1 MNAKHE
7 LVRYL
12 LERGLLPHAA
22 VVDGDVTV
30 VERARRHTN
39 YTVLRQRGPGLFV
52 KQMRP
57 DQSGSAQTLQKEAA
71 FYGVIGGDPALSD
84 VHALMP
90 RFHAYDPEAHF
101 LIVELLAGAEDVNEH
116 HARLGTFPVETARRM
131 AAALATVHTASR
143 RELASRP
150 TSVMFPRSPA
160 WILSF
165 HTFPDTAMQ
174 GMSGANGQF
183 INLLRGSTE
192 FVQALDRLRATWR
205 YETLIHADMKFEN
218 CMLAADG
225 ARIVD
230 WELAD
235 IGDPL
240 WDAGSIIQAYLTWWI
255 NGTQIAPGAPLMLSA
270 TSSMFPL
277 ESIRPAIQAF
287 WNEYAAKM
295 GFQPHELDEKLER
308 TIACAG
314 ARLLQTVYESSAY
327 SQSLAPHAMLEV
339 QASMNMLRQ
348 PRVAAAELIGM
359 QVTANV

>member
-12 LERGLLPHAA
+12 LERGLLSHAA

-39 YTVLRQRGPGLFV
+39 FTVLRQQGPGLFI

-57 DQSGSAQTLQKEAA
+57 DQANSAQTLQKEAA
-71 FYGVIGGDPALSD
+71 FYGIIAGDPALAD

-90 RFHAYDPEAHF
+90 RFHAYDPEAHL
-101 LIVELLAGAEDVNEH
+101 LIVELLAGAEDINEH
-116 HARLGTFPVETARRM
+116 HSRLGTFPVETARRI
-131 AAALATVHTASR
+131 AAALARYQTASR

-150 TSVMFPRSPA
+150 SGVMFARSPA

-165 HTFPDTAMQ
+165 HTFPDTALH

-183 INLLRGSTE
+183 MSILRGSTG
-192 FVQALDRLRATWR
+192 FVQALEHLRATWQ

-218 CMLAADG
+218 CMLTADG
-225 ARIVD
+225 IRIVD

-255 NGTQIAPGAPLMLSA
+255 SGMQIPPGTPLMLSA

-287 WNEYAAKM
+287 WSEYASAM
-295 GFQPHELDEKLER
+295 GFGAHERDAKLER
-308 TIACAG
+308 TIAYAG

-327 SQSLAPHAMLEV
+327 SQALAPHAMLEV
-339 QASMNMLRQ
+339 QASMNMLSQ

-359 QVTANV
+359 QVHAHA

>member
-1 MNAKHE
+1 MNTKHE
-7 LVRYL
+7 MVRYL
-12 LERGLLPHAA
+12 LERGLLSHAA

-39 YTVLRQRGPGLFV
+39 FTVLRQRGPGLFI

-57 DQSGSAQTLQKEAA
+57 DQSNSAQTLQKEAA
-71 FYGVIGGDPALSD
+71 FYGVIAGDPALAE

-90 RFHAYDPEAHF
+90 RFHAYDPESHL
-101 LIVELLAGAEDVNEH
+101 LIVELLAGAEDGNEH
-116 HARLGTFPVETARRM
+116 HARLGKFPVETARM
-131 AAALATVHTASR
+131 IGAALARYQSASR
-143 RELASRP
+143 SDLALRP
-150 TSVMFPRSPA
+150 AGVMFPRMPA

-165 HTFPDTAMQ
+165 HTFPDAAMQ

-183 INLLRGSTE
+183 ASILRSTPD

-205 YETLIHADMKFEN
+205 YETLIHGDMKFEN
-218 CMLAADG
+218 CMLTTDG
-225 ARIVD
+225 LRIVD

-240 WDAGSIIQAYLTWWI
+240 WDAGSIVQAYLNWWI
-255 NGTQIAPGAPLMLSA
+255 SGTQIAPGAPLMLSA
-270 TSSMFPL
+270 TSSMYPL
-277 ESIRPAIQAF
+277 ESVRPAIQAF
-287 WNEYAAKM
+287 WNEYATGMRFA
-295 GFQPHELDEKLER
+295 PHELEEKLER

-327 SQSLAPHAMLEV
+327 SQALAPHAMLEV